1 MGEGPRALAPGDGRS
16 LVCTGG
22 FDGTLPPGYLS
33 CRSETHM
40 DDTPIPPP
48 LRVRV
53 ADAALTTVLVAC
65 VALIWLA
72 VLVLATEPDTINYNM
87 NAHNY
92 PETAP

>member
-1 MGEGPRALAPGDGRS
+1 
-16 LVCTGG
+16 
-22 FDGTLPPGYLS
+22 
-33 CRSETHM
+33 M

>member
-1 MGEGPRALAPGDGRS
+1 MGEGPRSLAPGDGHP

-22 FDGTLPPGYLS
+22 FDGTLPPGYS
-33 CRSETHM
+33 PCRSETLM
-40 DDTPIPPP
+40 DDTPIPLP

-53 ADAALTTVLVAC
+53 ADAVLATFDVAC

-92 PETAP
+92 PETP